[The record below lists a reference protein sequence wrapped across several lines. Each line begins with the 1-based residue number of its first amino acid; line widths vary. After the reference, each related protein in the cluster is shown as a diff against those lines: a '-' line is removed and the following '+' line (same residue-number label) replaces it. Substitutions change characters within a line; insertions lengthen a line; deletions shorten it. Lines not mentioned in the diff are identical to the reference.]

1 MKNPESAMSMQRKM
15 RWGHDFPKDKG
26 EGMLT
31 LNQFGKIHVSW
42 GNPIKTVNYPF
53 SCLSSQPFI
62 LPEGG
67 LGIYWLEGEEYGKI

>member
-1 MKNPESAMSMQRKM
+1 MKINEKNPQPTMSMQRKM

-31 LNQFGKIHVSW
+31 LNQFGKSDVSW
-42 GNPIKTVNYPF
+42 GNPIKTINYPL

-62 LPEGG
+62 VARM
-67 LGIYWLEGEEYGKI
+67 WLR